1 MGQNSIH
8 VVLWDDD
15 ALDLIGYFLG
25 IFAHSNLFDV
35 YKKKMSISY
44 HTPSCIMGNNSAMI
58 YHIYKLQ
65 NVTYHY
71 IVVCV

>member
-8 VVLWDDD
+8 VVHWDDD

-25 IFAHSNLFDV
+25 IFVQSNLYDV

-44 HTPSCIMGNNSAMI
+44 HTLYSIMGNNSAMI
-58 YHIYKLQ
+58 YHTYKLQ

-71 IVVCV
+71 IIVCV